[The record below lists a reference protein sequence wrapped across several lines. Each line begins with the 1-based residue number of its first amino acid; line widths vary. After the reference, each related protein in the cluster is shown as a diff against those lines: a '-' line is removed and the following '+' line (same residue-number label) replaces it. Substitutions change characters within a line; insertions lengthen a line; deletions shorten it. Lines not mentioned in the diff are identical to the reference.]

1 MEFKNY
7 CIIIMGDTKNVIA
20 EIEKISDNKPNILD
34 AKGIIIATLSS
45 ALTVG
50 EINEW
55 FKIQNRSFFVFDL
68 NPNYSGYYITKEE
81 IHEGL
86 FGFLDVMKKDV
97 LKKRMNDLLNAIED
111 AKVIKEDNKKIK
123 ISKPITVKGSI
134 RPRRLTEEEIENM
147 TLKEKQ
153 EAMNKIIDSG
163 VENLTDYDKKMLT
176 LLAK

>member
-1 MEFKNY
+1 MEIKNY
-7 CIIIMGDTKNVIA
+7 CVIIMGDTKNVID

-55 FKIQNRSFFVFDL
+55 FKLQNRSFFVFDL
-68 NPNYSGYYITKEE
+68 NPKYSGYNITKEE

-86 FGFLDVMKKDV
+86 FGFIKESDSL
-97 LKKRMNDLLNAIED
+97 LSKRMNDLLEAIED
-111 AKVIKEDNKKIK
+111 AKIIKENSKKIK
-123 ISKPITVKGSI
+123 TTKPIDVKTVI
-134 RPRRLTEEEIENM
+134 RPRRITEEQIENM
-147 TLKEKQ
+147 TLAEKQ

-163 VENLTDYDKKMLT
+163 VENFTDYDKKMLS